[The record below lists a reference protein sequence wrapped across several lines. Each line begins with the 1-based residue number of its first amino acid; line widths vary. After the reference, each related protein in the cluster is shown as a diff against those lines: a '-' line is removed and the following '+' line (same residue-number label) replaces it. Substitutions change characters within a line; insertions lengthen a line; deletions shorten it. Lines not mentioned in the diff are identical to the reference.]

1 MTMNKTIGLLAL
13 AALLWQCDIINPDEA
28 TPAYLQIDEFAFAT
42 QAGQGSNHQK
52 ITEVWVFIN
61 GDFLGVYDL
70 PATLPVLA
78 FGPTAVRLEAGIR
91 DNGISS
97 TPEIYPFYEPF
108 SANLN
113 LEAGT
118 TTRISPS
125 TRYVDDA
132 KFGFIEDFEDGRPR
146 IFVEQ
151 LTGDTSI
158 DRIQTGAFE
167 GAYSGNLVLTK
178 DGNPVVELATGTD
191 FMNLMSAGVYV
202 YLEVTYKSDAPVAW
216 GIVGPGDPILGPE
229 SFFDVGFTPKD
240 EWNKI
245 YFNLSQTIFDAKQ
258 ETYKIG
264 LQAFLLDTSPDTAN
278 VYLDNIKLVHF

>member
-1 MTMNKTIGLLAL
+1 MTMTRITLLLAL
-13 AALLWQCDIINPDEA
+13 ATLLWQCDIINPDEA

-42 QAGQGSNHQK
+42 QAGQGSSHQK

-61 GDFLGVYDL
+61 GEFLGVYDL

-78 FGPTAVRLEAGIR
+78 FGPTVVRLEAGIR

-108 SANLN
+108 TANLN
-113 LEAGT
+113 LEAGI

-151 LTGDTSI
+151 LTGDTPI
-158 DRIQTGAFE
+158 ERIQTGVFE
-167 GAYSGNLVLTK
+167 GAYSGHLVLTK
-178 DGNPVVELATGTD
+178 EGNPVVELASGNNFSDLTSG
-191 FMNLMSAGVYV
+191 GVYV
-202 YLEVTYKSDAPVAW
+202 YLEVTYKSDAAVAW

-229 SFFDVGFTPKD
+229 GFFDLGFTPND
-240 EWNKI
+240 DWNKI
-245 YFNLSQTIFDAKQ
+245 YFNLSQTVFDANQ
-258 ETYKIG
+258 DTYKIG